1 MLAVEWQFHLQT
13 FKSIFFFPAQGSWV
27 LILQG
32 LQHWCLKPG
41 FSSDL
46 QCYFDLNLL
55 LPGDGL
61 DGPSTANFCL
71 QLPHFPDSVKHLLSS
86 GSSGINIT
94 ATARQ
99 SNTRAMSIQGRY
111 PNRLIT
117 NQSMRVTKFNLD
129 KLFLKGANTSSGWP
143 KPWKTQ
149 QYGRH
154 CQVQAVD
161 AVPKDPSE
169 LLQILK
175 WNSFMF
181 RHWLVLPNI
190 SNAICI
196 PQKRSQTLQVK
207 PKHKPSQSL
216 HLRKMF
222 IFSSCRLRGAWQ

>member
-1 MLAVEWQFHLQT
+1 MFLPLPTSASSCLIFPIQWNICCRVALLVSISLQ
-13 FKSIFFFPAQGSWV
+13 Q
-27 LILQG
+27 
-32 LQHWCLKPG
+32 
-41 FSSDL
+41 
-46 QCYFDLNLL
+46 
-55 LPGDGL
+55 
-61 DGPSTANFCL
+61 
-71 QLPHFPDSVKHLLSS
+71 S
-86 GSSGINIT
+86 GSPTPGPW
-94 ATARQ
+94 A
-99 SNTRAMSIQGRY
+99 QGRY

-117 NQSMRVTKFNLD
+117 NQSMRVTKFNHD
-129 KLFLKGANTSSGWP
+129 KLFLEGVNTSSGWP
-143 KPWKTQ
+143 KPWRTQ
-149 QYGRH
+149 RYGRH